1 MMPIPKRS
9 ARHAKKKA
17 ATRKPIEPDLLEVL
31 TFIARE
37 TTRISGALER
47 IVDSMLQP
55 PMQHRVGPSDL
66 AGGSEEYMSGQWH
79 RRPGDVYDKVASPG
93 TANAGDETFG
103 TAHADDKTGPV

>member
-1 MMPIPKRS
+1 MPIPKRS
-9 ARHAKKKA
+9 ARHAKKK
-17 ATRKPIEPDLLEVL
+17 TTTKPIEPDLLEVL

-47 IVDSMLQP
+47 IVDSMLQQP
-55 PMQHRVGPSDL
+55 TMHRVGPSDL

-79 RRPGDVYDKVASPG
+79 RRAGDVYDKVASPG

-103 TAHADDKTGPV
+103 TAHEEPK